1 MIASG
6 TISTT
11 EEMHSFLKKTLF
23 GAQGELW
30 RTQHRINKVLDFLE
44 KEDLIEI
51 EGKIDGEFIPANAS
65 VQEKLKATA
74 FGKKVSQLYIDP
86 LSGVIIRR
94 ALESEVSANSLG
106 LLHTIARTPDI
117 YSLYVRKNEME
128 TYLTHL
134 MQMEA
139 DLMLPPP
146 VEHTELEFY
155 LWDLKTA
162 LMLMDWVEETP
173 EEHLIKRYS
182 TTPGDIR
189 AKVETAGWILYSMS
203 ELSELLSPNTTK
215 MIAELEIRIANGVR
229 KELLPLLEID
239 SIGRVRARS
248 LFNAGFTSQSSI
260 RDAKPSE
267 LSEIAG
273 IGDKLAEKLAGRK
286 DPEQMRFE
294 LV

>member
-1 MIASG
+1 M
-6 TISTT
+6 
-11 EEMHSFLKKTLF
+11 
-23 GAQGELW
+23 
-30 RTQHRINKVLDFLE
+30 
-44 KEDLIEI
+44 
-51 EGKIDGEFIPANAS
+51 
-65 VQEKLKATA
+65 
-74 FGKKVSQLYIDP
+74 
-86 LSGVIIRR
+86 IIRK
-94 ALESEVSANSLG
+94 ALESDVPANPLG

-134 MQMEA
+134 MQMEE

-162 LMLMDWVEETP
+162 LLLMDWVEETP
-173 EEHLIKRYS
+173 EEHLMKRYS

-215 MIAELEIRIANGVR
+215 MISELEIRISNGVR
-229 KELLPLLEID
+229 KELLPLLEIE
-239 SIGRVRARS
+239 SVGRVRARS

-267 LSEIAG
+267 LSEIPG
-273 IGDKLAEKLAGRK
+273 IGTKLAEKLAGKK

-294 LV
+294 LA